1 MFWRRM
7 TTQARESEIVRSNE
21 TCPVMRSRLG
31 DVIDPVLMDEEGVPV
46 FTEKTLRKETTLR
59 LNKRLYLEWED
70 EESIVEEDLVQVMFY
85 NLIDEDNNIGI
96 EINSVLPNSSHQKV
110 QKLFFKKEEDR
121 EKVAM
126 LLQHKK
132 DLLQKKITF
141 VDVVNMYLQREF
153 QNMKPRIVDGV
164 KKVKKEE
171 IRTYFKRSGMDLPRN
186 ALSENMCSFEDW
198 KKAYEMM
205 MDQQSSKTLRSMFEH
220 YSVWG
225 GENAP
230 RKMKQKNFEDFLA
243 KHQQEGDRYNS
254 EEVAGILSRHKIQVE
269 VLKEQSIV
277 EKAETKIKIRRQN
290 K

>member
-59 LNKRLYLEWED
+59 LNKRLNLEWED

-85 NLIDEDNNIGI
+85 NLIDEDDNIGI

-126 LLQHKK
+126 LLQHKQ

-141 VDVVNMYLQREF
+141 VDVVNIYLQREF

-186 ALSENMCSFEDW
+186 VLSESLCSFEDW

-205 MDQQSSKTLRSMFEH
+205 MDQQSSRTLRSMFEH

-225 GENAP
+225 GDNAP

-243 KHQQEGDRYNS
+243 KHQHEGDRYNS

-269 VLKEQSIV
+269 VL
-277 EKAETKIKIRRQN
+277 
-290 K
+290 

>member
-21 TCPVMRSRLG
+21 TCPVMRSRLR

-46 FTEKTLRKETTLR
+46 FTEKTLRKGTTLR
-59 LNKRLYLEWED
+59 LNRRLNVEWEG
-70 EESIVEEDLVQVMFY
+70 EKSIVEEDLVQVMFY
-85 NLIDEDNNIGI
+85 NLIDKDNNMGI

-126 LLQHKK
+126 LLQHKQ

-153 QNMKPRIVDGV
+153 QNMKPRTVDGV

-171 IRTYFKRSGMDLPRN
+171 IRTYFKRSGMDLPKN
-186 ALSENMCSFEDW
+186 ALSESLCSFEDW
-198 KKAYEMM
+198 KKAYEMI

-243 KHQQEGDRYNS
+243 KHQHEGGRYNS

-269 VLKEQSIV
+269 EPSIGV
-277 EKAETKIKIRRQN
+277 KN
-290 K
+290 

>member
-1 MFWRRM
+1 M

-21 TCPVMRSRLG
+21 TCPVMRSRLR

-59 LNKRLYLEWED
+59 LNRRLNVEWED
-70 EESIVEEDLVQVMFY
+70 EENIVEEDLVQVMFY

-96 EINSVLPNSSHQKV
+96 EINSVLPNSFHQKV
-110 QKLFFKKEEDR
+110 QTLFFKKEEDR
-121 EKVAM
+121 EKVAR
-126 LLQHKK
+126 LLQHKQ

-153 QNMKPRIVDGV
+153 QNMKPKIVDGV

-171 IRTYFKRSGMDLPRN
+171 IRTYFKRSGMDLPKN
-186 ALSENMCSFEDW
+186 ALSESLCSFEDW

-243 KHQQEGDRYNS
+243 KHQHEGDRYSS
-254 EEVAGILSRHKIQVE
+254 EEVVGILSRHKIQVE
-269 VLKEQSIV
+269 VL
-277 EKAETKIKIRRQN
+277 
-290 K
+290 

>member
-1 MFWRRM
+1 M
-7 TTQARESEIVRSNE
+7 TTQARESESVRSNE
-21 TCPVMRSRLG
+21 TCPVMRSRLR

-59 LNKRLYLEWED
+59 LNRRLNVEWED
-70 EESIVEEDLVQVMFY
+70 GESIVEEDLVQVMFY

-96 EINSVLPNSSHQKV
+96 EINSVLPNSFHQKV
-110 QKLFFKKEEDR
+110 QTLFFKKEEDR
-121 EKVAM
+121 EKVAR
-126 LLQHKK
+126 LLQHKQ

-153 QNMKPRIVDGV
+153 QNMKPRIIDGV

-171 IRTYFKRSGMDLPRN
+171 IRTYFKRSGMDLPKN
-186 ALSENMCSFEDW
+186 ALSESLCSFEDW

-243 KHQQEGDRYNS
+243 KHQHEGDRYNS

-269 VLKEQSIV
+269 VL
-277 EKAETKIKIRRQN
+277 
-290 K
+290 

>member
-21 TCPVMRSRLG
+21 TCPVMRSRLR

-59 LNKRLYLEWED
+59 LNKRLNLEWED
-70 EESIVEEDLVQVMFY
+70 EESIVEEDLVQVKFY

-96 EINSVLPNSSHQKV
+96 EINSVLPNSSLQKV

-126 LLQHKK
+126 LLQHKQ

-141 VDVVNMYLQREF
+141 VDVVNIYLQREF

-164 KKVKKEE
+164 KKVKKEK
-171 IRTYFKRSGMDLPRN
+171 IRTYFKRSGMEVPKN
-186 ALSENMCSFEDW
+186 ALSENLCSFEDW

-243 KHQQEGDRYNS
+243 KHQHEGDRYNS

-269 VLKEQSIV
+269 VL
-277 EKAETKIKIRRQN
+277 
-290 K
+290 

>member
-59 LNKRLYLEWED
+59 LNKRLNLEWED

-126 LLQHKK
+126 LLQHKQ

-141 VDVVNMYLQREF
+141 VDVVNIYLQREF
-153 QNMKPRIVDGV
+153 QNMKPRIVEGV

-171 IRTYFKRSGMDLPRN
+171 IRTYFKRSGMEVPKN
-186 ALSENMCSFEDW
+186 ALSENLCSFEDW

-243 KHQQEGDRYNS
+243 KHQHEGDRYNS

-269 VLKEQSIV
+269 VLEEPSIGV
-277 EKAETKIKIRRQN
+277 KN
-290 K
+290 